1 MVRLFKNMLISD
13 KEYIKFDKLSCYM
26 VRDELKSCQVLCV
39 IKKHNWTYCLTLL
52 NFKCVYMFSTHEG
65 LNIFNYRQTVFSSQK
80 YF

>member
-13 KEYIKFDKLSCYM
+13 KEDIKFDKFSCYM

-39 IKKHNWTYCLTLL
+39 IKKHNWSYCLTLCITI
-52 NFKCVYMFSTHEG
+52 FKCVYMFSAHAAC
-65 LNIFNYRQTVFSSQK
+65 RPS